1 MKKFLNYKFLMT
13 VLASVIVLL
22 EVLVNVFKINININA
37 IISICV
43 AVVGVLITIGLV
55 KKNKDDK
62 LVENVEDLK
71 ELLEENKNEI
81 NDEEEKNTDK

>member
-1 MKKFLNYKFLMT
+1 MKKLLNYKFLMT

-62 LVENVEDLK
+62 LVEDVEDLK

>member
-62 LVENVEDLK
+62 LVEDVEDLK

-81 NDEEEKNTDK
+81 IKEITK

>member
-62 LVENVEDLK
+62 LVEDVEDLK

-81 NDEEEKNTDK
+81 IKESTK